1 MTRENGLEIQ
11 KSRVGKSAITIFVP
25 TESKNRIRAAL
36 ADAGYGISF
45 QVGIIALIDELLVS
59 QGRQGLQQLRKHA

>member
-36 ADAGYGISF
+36 ADAGY
-45 QVGIIALIDELLVS
+45 
-59 QGRQGLQQLRKHA
+59 